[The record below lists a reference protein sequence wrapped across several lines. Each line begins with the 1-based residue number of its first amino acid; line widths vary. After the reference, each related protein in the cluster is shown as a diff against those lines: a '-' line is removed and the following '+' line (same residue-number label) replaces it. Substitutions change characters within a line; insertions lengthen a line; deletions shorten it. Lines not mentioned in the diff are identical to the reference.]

1 MDELKSFIEQNRNL
15 FDVDEPSFGHLERFQ
30 QRLEMEQKQRRKWR
44 TNYILK
50 IAAMVVASIT
60 VGSVVVDGWVDNSA
74 RIIESKVA
82 DVGANQ
88 ARDFV
93 QRTSQYVKSKT
104 NPEYEQ
110 TQNYYVSLVDNR
122 LDQIRASENMDDEQ
136 KKELLKEL
144 SEMDELFVNL
154 QKELKADP
162 DNPALIDALVNH
174 YQIKINVMNQ
184 IITNL
189 NNIKQLNEQQNEKV
203 DL

>member
-82 DVGANQ
+82 DVDANQ

>member
-1 MDELKSFIEQNRNL
+1 MDELKSFIEQNRDL

-50 IAAMVVASIT
+50 IAAMFVASIT
-60 VGSVVVDGWVDNSA
+60 IGSLVVDCWVDNSA

-82 DVGANQ
+82 DVDASV

-93 QRTSQYVKSKT
+93 QRTSKYVKSKT

-110 TQNYYVSLVDNR
+110 AQDYYVSLVDNR
-122 LDQIRASENMDDEQ
+122 LDQIRASENMDEEQ

>member
-1 MDELKSFIEQNRNL
+1 ML
-15 FDVDEPSFGHLERFQ
+15 
-30 QRLEMEQKQRRKWR
+30 
-44 TNYILK
+44 
-50 IAAMVVASIT
+50 VVSIT
-60 VGSVVVDGWVDNSA
+60 VGSVVVDCWVDNSA

-82 DVGANQ
+82 DVDASV

-93 QRTSQYVKSKT
+93 QRTSKYVKSKT

-110 TQNYYVSLVDNR
+110 AQNYYVSLVDNR
-122 LDQIRASENMDDEQ
+122 LDQIRASENMDEEQ

-162 DNPALIDALVNH
+162 DNPVLIDALVNH

>member
-1 MDELKSFIEQNRNL
+1 MDELKSFIEQNRDL
-15 FDVDEPSFGHLERFQ
+15 FDVDEPSFGHFERFQ
-30 QRLEMEQKQRRKWR
+30 QKLEMEHKHSRKLI
-44 TNYILK
+44 TNYVLK
-50 IAAMVVASIT
+50 IAAMVAISIT
-60 VGSVVVDGWVDNSA
+60 VGAVVVDCWVDNSA
-74 RIIESKVA
+74 RLIESKVA
-82 DVGANQ
+82 DVDANA

-110 TQNYYVSLVDNR
+110 TENYYVSLVDNR
-122 LDQIRASENMDDEQ
+122 LDQIRASENMDDEH

-162 DNPALIDALVNH
+162 DNPVLIDALVNH

>member
-1 MDELKSFIEQNRNL
+1 MDELKSFIEQNRDL

-50 IAAMVVASIT
+50 IAAMFVASIT
-60 VGSVVVDGWVDNSA
+60 IGSLVVDCWVDNSA

-82 DVGANQ
+82 DVDASV

-93 QRTSQYVKSKT
+93 QRTSKYVKSKT

-110 TQNYYVSLVDNR
+110 AQNYYVSLVDNR
-122 LDQIRASENMDDEQ
+122 LDQIRASENMDEEQ

-162 DNPALIDALVNH
+162 DNPVLIDALVNH

>member
-1 MDELKSFIEQNRNL
+1 MDELKSFIEQNRDL
-15 FDVDEPSFGHLERFQ
+15 FDVDEPSFGHFERFQ
-30 QRLEMEQKQRRKWR
+30 QKLEMEHKHSRKLI
-44 TNYILK
+44 TNYVLK
-50 IAAMVVASIT
+50 IAAMVAISIT
-60 VGSVVVDGWVDNSA
+60 VGAVVVDCWVDNSA
-74 RIIESKVA
+74 RLIESKVA
-82 DVGANQ
+82 DVDANA

-110 TQNYYVSLVDNR
+110 AEDYYVSLVDNR
-122 LDQIRASENMDDEQ
+122 LDQIRASENMDDEH

-162 DNPALIDALVNH
+162 DNPVLIDALVNH

>member
-1 MDELKSFIEQNRNL
+1 MDELKSFIEQNRDL
-15 FDVDEPSFGHLERFQ
+15 FDVDEPDFGHFERFQ
-30 QRLEMEQKQRRKWR
+30 QRLEMEQNQRRRWR

-50 IAAMVVASIT
+50 IAAMLVVSIT
-60 VGSVVVDGWVDNSA
+60 VGSVVVDCWVDNSA

-82 DVGANQ
+82 DVDASV

-93 QRTSQYVKSKT
+93 QRTSKYVKSKT

-110 TQNYYVSLVDNR
+110 AQNYYVSLVDNR
-122 LDQIRASENMDDEQ
+122 LDQIRASENMDEEQ

-162 DNPALIDALVNH
+162 DNPVLIDALVNH